1 MARKITELTAAGAV
15 TPATDLLWI
24 EQAGEP
30 RKITLASMGVPAVG
44 TTVDSTV
51 RWNGT
56 AYVEN
61 TNVKSTVASL
71 TVENATQDAVL
82 FLKADTSNTVETAT
96 PYIRFE
102 ADGGNTNAIIGINGP
117 ADVDGQGNTFTGA
130 VVNGLSFHSRW
141 SSTIAIG
148 VNGQAGITI
157 DDNDDLTVTNDV
169 VVGGQVSAVPLGSTA
184 GFTIPASGTGI
195 SMGSYASLS
204 RTYSNAHTVLGNN
217 IYVDPADAVAG
228 RVRTAV
234 THASYGHTIYEQAA
248 GVHYWYGAS
257 GNVTAGS
264 VVTKSQLGSWDANGL
279 RVSQLGSISGI
290 SADSISLSG
299 YGFLGNRSA
308 PVYLTNEG
316 TGGVQIN
323 AGGAHGAAQKV
334 ASFNTTQ
341 VAVIP
346 PSATAGTPALQV
358 TNAGTT
364 NKIARFVGDSDGLD
378 IETISAG
385 DYKIRNIGFD
395 NSIIF
400 YDGTGGVDINYN
412 GSLRIKC
419 DSGNDVALYHS
430 GIEEFHTQD
439 SNAAGNTT
447 GAQVKNFNGSF
458 YDVGMNVMPRLVT
471 NANITLTDE
480 HCGGYFYSN
489 NSTTYTIT
497 LNNSA
502 GGGADF
508 PIGGM
513 FFILN
518 YGNSGTSGN
527 VTVDTGTGTLY
538 NPGPLGATT
547 GSRTVGPGVATIL
560 KYAADVWFI
569 WGDSIT

>member
-61 TNVKSTVASL
+61 TNVKTTVASL

-96 PYIRFE
+96 PWIRFE
-102 ADGGNTNAIIGINGP
+102 ADGGNTNAIIGISGP
-117 ADVDGQGNTFTGA
+117 EDVDGQGNTFLGA
-130 VVNGLSFHSRW
+130 VVNGLSIHSRW
-141 SSTIAIG
+141 SGTIAIG
-148 VNGQAGITI
+148 VNGQAGIKI

-169 VVGGQVSAVPLGSTA
+169 IAGGQVSAVPLGSTA
-184 GFTIPASGTGI
+184 GFTIPGSGSGVR
-195 SMGSYASLS
+195 MGSYASLS

-217 IYVDPADAVAG
+217 IYVDPADAVSG
-228 RVRTAV
+228 QVRTAV

-257 GNVTAGS
+257 GSVTADA
-264 VVTKSQLGSWDANGL
+264 VVTKSQLGSWDANGF
-279 RVSQLGSISGI
+279 RISQLGTTGGI
-290 SADSISLSG
+290 SADSLSLGG
-299 YGFLGNRSA
+299 YGLLGNRSA
-308 PVYLTNEG
+308 PIYLTNTG

-323 AGGAHGAAQKV
+323 AGGVHGSAQKV

-341 VAVIP
+341 VQITP
-346 PSATAGTPALQV
+346 PSAAAGTAALFV
-358 TNAGTT
+358 RNNGTA
-364 NKIARFVGDSDGLD
+364 NKIARFQGDTDALD
-378 IETISAG
+378 IETIDAG
-385 DYKIRNIGFD
+385 DYKIRNSARD
-395 NSIIF
+395 NSIVFYDGDGGVDIF
-400 YDGTGGVDINYN
+400 YDG
-412 GSLRIKC
+412 SRRLRC
-419 DSGNDVALYHS
+419 DVGNDVALYFA

-439 SNAAGNTT
+439 SNAAGNST
-447 GAQVKNFNGSF
+447 GAEIKHFNGTY
-458 YDVGMNVMPRLVT
+458 YDVGMNQMPRLVS

-489 NSTTYTIT
+489 NATTYTIT

-518 YGNSGTSGN
+518 YGSSGTSGN
-527 VTVDTGTGTLY
+527 VVVDTGSGTLY